1 MKKIISILVVVC
13 FLLVICIVRIS
24 FLEESADLALIDGIG
39 KENIELIDIFKYEN
53 SQNLLLEN
61 INKDELLDNVVEVLV
76 QNGFDDL
83 KLLYDGTCDFIH
95 RKYYV
100 VSSANDLKDHII
112 REQTLYI
119 DMENGYIYQAYRTGN
134 MVLNYSGISLLK
146 KYDQG
151 KVSKLIHGY
160 AYGQ

>member
-1 MKKIISILVVVC
+1 M
-13 FLLVICIVRIS
+13 
-24 FLEESADLALIDGIG
+24 
-39 KENIELIDIFKYEN
+39 
-53 SQNLLLEN
+53 EN

-83 KLLYDGTCDFIH
+83 RLLYDGTCDFIH

-119 DMENGYIYQAYRTGN
+119 DMENGYIYQADENNDYLRTE
-134 MVLNYSGISLLK
+134 LY
-146 KYDQG
+146 Y
-151 KVSKLIHGY
+151 VSSF
-160 AYGQ
+160 Q